1 MLWIFPGQPLKPEP
15 AVPDDDDFYA
25 IKGLCRERCGFDLS
39 HHLPLSGLTLSNH
52 TCLQIY
58 GVAISLY
65 RARRLRETGITPDLI
80 AEHSLGIYAALAA
93 AGCLGEGDLLELV
106 CRVGGAMAAAFTK
119 REYALGCVIGLP
131 VALLE
136 SVARNNRVF
145 VANYNTSRHFLLAG
159 EKSGIA
165 AALVECQ
172 AAGAFSVS
180 SFSCEA
186 PLHTP
191 LLAELSA
198 ELRQIVAG
206 YRFREPLVPLVEHI
220 NQTRLTAATIPPFLV
235 DQLLEPVHWE
245 QTWKHLRATGFNR
258 CIEVG
263 SGQMLTKFNRWID
276 SEGNLL
282 TSCCQ

>member
-106 CRVGGAMAAAFTK
+106 CRVGAAMAAEFTK
-119 REYALGCVIGLP
+119 
-131 VALLE
+131 
-136 SVARNNRVF
+136 
-145 VANYNTSRHFLLAG
+145 
-159 EKSGIA
+159 KSTLWA
-165 AALVECQ
+165 
-172 AAGAFSVS
+172 VS
-180 SFSCEA
+180 SVCRFCCLSRWPAITGSLWPTTIPRGTSCWQGRSQVSRW
-186 PLHTP
+186 P
-191 LLAELSA
+191 LLNVRLPGLSA
-198 ELRQIVAG
+198 SVVFPAKRRCTR
-206 YRFREPLVPLVEHI
+206 RFWLNYPLSSGKSLPDTASES
-220 NQTRLTAATIPPFLV
+220 RL
-235 DQLLEPVHWE
+235 
-245 QTWKHLRATGFNR
+245 
-258 CIEVG
+258 C
-263 SGQMLTKFNRWID
+263 RWWNISARHD
-276 SEGNLL
+276 
-282 TSCCQ
+282 